1 MQPSS
6 GRRFTFQTSVY
17 EEACGRL
24 VLTSFIAERRRP
36 GTIIKTSLEREFYRM
51 ASLPEFP
58 LENPFENR
66 NRFYVVDDE
75 SELRANDW
83 IRLYLELSVA
93 ISDRTTT
100 DHDLS
105 GLRIV
110 SVAIQTMEPPSE
122 SSLTA
127 KNATV
132 YIRYIDFCKARCGQN
147 LDRIAVV
154 RRNLQ

>member
-1 MQPSS
+1 M
-6 GRRFTFQTSVY
+6 G
-17 EEACGRL
+17 
-24 VLTSFIAERRRP
+24 
-36 GTIIKTSLEREFYRM
+36 
-51 ASLPEFP
+51 SLPEFP